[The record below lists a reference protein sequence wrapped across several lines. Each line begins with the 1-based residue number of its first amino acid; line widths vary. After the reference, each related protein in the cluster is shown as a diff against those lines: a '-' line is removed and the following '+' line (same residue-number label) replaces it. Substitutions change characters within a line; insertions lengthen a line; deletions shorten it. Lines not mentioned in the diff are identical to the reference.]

1 MHTVENELGRHGFY
15 NRDVQ
20 SAIVSTRFAFG
31 TVPLDMGVDWGGIGA
46 TESRLR
52 LLLRI
57 ARERGSAIALAT
69 CCLFVAAVSVHDAM
83 LVVLNA
89 NVIGDVEQ
97 NPVGRWLIELQ
108 GGEVW
113 LFVSLKLAGTAI
125 VCAVLVTL
133 YEYRTH
139 LALAASTGVAAF
151 QAGLLWYLTSAKY

>member
-15 NRDVQ
+15 HRDVPT
-20 SAIVSTRFAFG
+20 AVVSTGFAVG
-31 TVPLDMGVDWGGIGA
+31 TAPLDMGVDWGGLGE

-57 ARERGSAIALAT
+57 ARERGSAIALAS

-83 LVVLNA
+83 LVILNA

-97 NPVGRWLIELQ
+97 NPVGRWLIALQ
-108 GGEVW
+108 GGDVW
-113 LFVSLKLAGTAI
+113 LFVSLKLVGTAV

-133 YEYRTH
+133 YEYRTR
-139 LALAASTGVAAF
+139 LALASSSGVAAF
-151 QAGLLWYLTSAKY
+151 QAGLLWYLTFAKY